1 MKTLNLLAI
10 ASAMAFSSM
19 AVPAS
24 AANLTADPTLIAA
37 ALQKAGYQAKVEKED
52 DGTPYILSS
61 SGGYDFV
68 VFLLGCTKGQ
78 NCTTVQFY
86 AGFKDAGLSFEKAN
100 AWNSDNRFGRAY
112 ISDQGSARLEMDVDL
127 DEGGM
132 SAALFAD
139 NLELWAAVMG
149 KFEKFIR
156 K

>member
-1 MKTLNLLAI
+1 MKTMKLVAI
-10 ASAMAFSSM
+10 ASAMALSSW

-24 AANLTADPTLIAA
+24 AANITADPALIAA
-37 ALQKAGYQAKVEKED
+37 ALQKAGYQAKVEKEE

-86 AGFKDAGLSFEKAN
+86 AGFKNTGFSVENAN

-112 ISDQGSARLEMDVDL
+112 ISDKGSARLEMDVDL
-127 DEGGM
+127 DHGGM
-132 SAALFAD
+132 SPALFED
-139 NLELWAAVMG
+139 NFELWVAVMG
-149 KFEKFIR
+149 KFAKFIR